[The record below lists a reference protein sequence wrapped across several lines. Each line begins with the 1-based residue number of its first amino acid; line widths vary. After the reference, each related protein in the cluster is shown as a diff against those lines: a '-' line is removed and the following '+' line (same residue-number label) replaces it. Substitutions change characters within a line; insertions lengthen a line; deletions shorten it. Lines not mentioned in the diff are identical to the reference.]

1 MRILRWKISPAVV
14 VGATALIIV
23 GASLVSGFAQR
34 IGVIEP
40 HVLIVGETAAEGV
53 ISPERRPLTP
63 PAIDGEVIRTTE
75 RVREVSALM
84 MGLVLY
90 ATRERI
96 EGRTPRTVDELLAG
110 VRRSGLMPP
119 GLAPQ
124 GQSGTLIATHR
135 TQVGTAP
142 HGTLYVRYRPE
153 PLGVEVI
160 AIGQE
165 HRDGPAIMMRLPDEE
180 TGSEGAGFLM
190 ATRLDAVVVPQP
202 FASESEV
209 ISAGWSRESLRAVKP
224 VPEEGQNLRAW
235 SAKRAS

>member
-14 VGATALIIV
+14 VGATALTIV
-23 GASLVSGFAQR
+23 GVSLAASLVR
-34 IGVIEP
+34 RVGVIEP
-40 HVLIVGETAAEGV
+40 HVLIVEETAAEGV
-53 ISPERRPLTP
+53 ISLERRPLTP
-63 PAIDGEVIRTTE
+63 PAMDGEVIRTTE

-110 VRRSGLMPP
+110 VTSSGLVPP
-119 GLAPQ
+119 GLTPH

-135 TQVGTAP
+135 TRVGTAI

-165 HRDGPAIMMRLPDEE
+165 RRDGPAIMMRLPDEE

-209 ISAGWSRESLRAVKP
+209 IAAGWSRESLRAVKP
-224 VPEEGQNLRAW
+224 APEEQQNLREW
-235 SAKRAS
+235 SGKRAS